1 MEPMGFN
8 LTTGGTRST
17 EVSEATRKRHS
28 ESKKGKPPNSA
39 GKPQSEEAK
48 RKKSETLKGRV
59 RGPMPEEHKKNIS
72 TGKKGKSSPGLRNPK
87 GPMSEERKKK
97 QSEAQKGRVKGPMS
111 EEQKA
116 KQSAAMKGR
125 VLSEEHK
132 SKLSAAAKARAAL
145 KLAAEANID
154 TVLEVELAFENN
166 SHQE

>member
-1 MEPMGFN
+1 
-8 LTTGGTRST
+8 
-17 EVSEATRKRHS
+17 
-28 ESKKGKPPNSA
+28 
-39 GKPQSEEAK
+39 
-48 RKKSETLKGRV
+48 
-59 RGPMPEEHKKNIS
+59 
-72 TGKKGKSSPGLRNPK
+72 
-87 GPMSEERKKK
+87 MSEERKKK

>member
-1 MEPMGFN
+1 M
-8 LTTGGTRST
+8 S
-17 EVSEATRKRHS
+17 
-28 ESKKGKPPNSA
+28 
-39 GKPQSEEAK
+39 
-48 RKKSETLKGRV
+48 
-59 RGPMPEEHKKNIS
+59 EEHKKNIS

-125 VLSEEHK
+125 VAPNKGKTHSEK
-132 SKLSAAAKARAAL
+132 TRAKMSAAAKARAAL
-145 KLAAEANID
+145 KLVAEADID
-154 TVLEVELAFENN
+154 TILEVELAFENN